1 MMTEQHNLVSD
12 SKPPERFTTLIELL
26 AAIKRRPAMYL
37 SKNYIS
43 CLRAFLDGWFLLAY
57 QYGIDFDAECMGA
70 FQDWIVAKYGITTS
84 HGWANIIL
92 FYSQDESTALRDF
105 FTLFEEWQAGVDVKA

>member
-1 MMTEQHNLVSD
+1 MPEQHNLFSD
-12 SKPPERFTTLIELL
+12 GKPPERFTTLVQLL
-26 AAIKRRPAMYL
+26 AAIKLRPTMYL

-43 CLRAFLDGWFLLAY
+43 CLKAFLDGWFLLAY
-57 QYGIDFDAECMGA
+57 QYGIDFGA
-70 FQDWIVAKYGITTS
+70 KCLGEFQDWIVAKYGITTS

-105 FTLFEEWQAGVDVKA
+105 FTLFEEWQAGMDVNA